1 MPFIAH
7 LMIDSVRIHIFA
19 YHH

>member
-19 YHH
+19 YHY